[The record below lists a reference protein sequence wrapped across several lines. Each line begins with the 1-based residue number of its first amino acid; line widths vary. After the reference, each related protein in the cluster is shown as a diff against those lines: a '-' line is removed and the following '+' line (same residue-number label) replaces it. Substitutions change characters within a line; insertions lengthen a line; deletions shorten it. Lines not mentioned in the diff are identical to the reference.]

1 MSNKR
6 RLRTILA
13 GGGAFALAAGVLAAG
28 TTAAA
33 ASGPARA
40 GLAGTH
46 PAWAKSSARL
56 SSTAVT
62 PTVHAYVYLKGQ
74 DPAGLASFAQQ
85 VSTPGSAQYGHYLS
99 ADQTMARFGP
109 TKSQISDVENWL
121 TGTGL
126 KVTKVTDEIGG
137 YVEVSGTTAQ
147 AAKAFGVTFG
157 MFRGAKGK
165 AYRAP
170 EQTASVPAS
179 VASDVSTVAG
189 LDTAPHFAQ
198 KDDTLPPPPQNYWV
212 AKPCNGYYDQSL
224 ATTEPSAY
232 GKSQPWA
239 VCGYT
244 PRQIRGAY
252 GVSASGKTGKGV
264 TVAVVDA
271 YASPTMATDANDYA
285 KVTGDPQFRPGQ
297 YKEYDLG
304 GTNGWAYTAADQC
317 DASGWY
323 GEESLDVESVHGMAP
338 DANVRYV
345 GAVSCDDTD
354 LGNALA
360 YIVSHHLAD
369 IVTDSWGEPADDSA
383 VSYDQIF
390 QAGAAEGIGFN
401 FSSGDNGYEDPA
413 YEDGGSDAIQADYP
427 TSSPWVTSVGGT
439 SLAIGARNNYEF
451 ETSWGT
457 SNDPLSS
464 NGKAWSYSPPGNTTQ
479 EQKSYGGSGG
489 GGVSTTY
496 TQPWYQK
503 GVVPA
508 SLAES
513 LPNGTTSATPMR
525 VEPDVS
531 ALADPATGIEV
542 GQTLYQQDGTTL
554 KFSLSRIGGTSL
566 ASPIFAGIEADAA
579 QAAGRPLGFADPAL
593 YSLAGTSAFHD
604 VTNHPEGPGYLAQV
618 RNNYTNP
625 YTQTGPLL
633 TYLRTLG
640 INGVGA
646 SALPAVKGYDD
657 STGVGSP
664 ASFIQAFA
672 RR

>member
-1 MSNKR
+1 M
-6 RLRTILA
+6 
-13 GGGAFALAAGVLAAG
+13 LAAGAAVALTAG
-28 TTAAA
+28 VVTAASA
-33 ASGPARA
+33 ASAASRPARA
-40 GLAGTH
+40 SLAGTH
-46 PAWAKSSARL
+46 PSWAKSGARL
-56 SSTAVT
+56 KSAAVT
-62 PTVHAYVYLKGQ
+62 PAVNAYVYLKGQ
-74 DPAGLASFAQQ
+74 DPAGLAAFARE
-85 VSTPGSAQYGHYLS
+85 VSTPGTAQYGHYLT
-99 ADQTMARFGP
+99 AAQTMARYGP
-109 TKSQISDVENWL
+109 TTSQISDVKAWL
-121 TGTGL
+121 TGAGL
-126 KVTKVTDEIGG
+126 KVTNVTDEIGG
-137 YVEVSGTTAQ
+137 YVEVSGTAAQ

-157 MFRGAKGK
+157 MYRGARGK
-165 AYRAP
+165 DYRAP
-170 EQTASVPAS
+170 EQAASVPAS

-189 LDTAPHFAQ
+189 LDTKPHFAQ
-198 KDDTLPPPPQNYWV
+198 RDDTLPPPEQNYWV
-212 AKPCNGYYDQSL
+212 AKPCNSYYDQAA
-224 ATTEPSAY
+224 ATTEPPAY
-232 GKSQPWA
+232 GKSQPWN

-252 GVSASGKTGKGV
+252 GVTASGRTGKGV

-271 YASPTMATDANDYA
+271 YASPTMLTDANDYA
-285 KVTGDPQFRPGQ
+285 KVTGDPRFRPGQ
-297 YKEYDLG
+297 YSEDDLG
-304 GTNGWAYTAADQC
+304 GTNGWTQTSDSQC
-317 DASGWY
+317 GAEGWY
-323 GEESLDVESVHGMAP
+323 GEEALDVESVHGMAP

-360 YIVSHHLAD
+360 TIVNKHMAD
-369 IVTDSWGEPADDSA
+369 IVTDSWGEPADDSS

-413 YEDGGSDAIQADYP
+413 YEDGGSDAIQTDYP

-439 SLAIGARNNYEF
+439 SLAIGKSNNYEF

-457 SNDPLSS
+457 ILDPLSS
-464 NGKAWSYSPPGNTTQ
+464 NGKSWSFSPPGNTTQ
-479 EQKSYGGSGG
+479 EQKNYDGSGG

-531 ALADPATGIEV
+531 ALADPSTGILV
-542 GQTLYQQDGTTL
+542 GETLYQQDGKTL

-566 ASPIFAGIEADAA
+566 ASPTFAGIEADAA
-579 QAAGRPLGFADPAL
+579 QAAGKPLGFADPAL

-604 VTNHPEGPGYLAQV
+604 VTDHPEGPGHLAQV

-625 YTQTGPLL
+625 YTETGPIL

-640 INGVGA
+640 LNGVGA
-646 SALPAVKGYDD
+646 SALPSVKGYDD

-664 ASFIQAFA
+664 ASLIQAFA